1 MPPSRPPVNT
11 RNPPLSVAH
20 GLDAN
25 PRIWRLPLTFCVI
38 AGLISAGESRMRP
51 ECPHLGFQTETHE
64 KRPAMSQL
72 DLAINRLD
80 AAMARLDAAVAES
93 AARGERDRELLQS
106 ELAILRQ
113 TYDLLQTEARIVA
126 DQLDD
131 VIDRLGDVA
140 QVEAVGQR

>member
-1 MPPSRPPVNT
+1 
-11 RNPPLSVAH
+11 
-20 GLDAN
+20 
-25 PRIWRLPLTFCVI
+25 
-38 AGLISAGESRMRP
+38 
-51 ECPHLGFQTETHE
+51 
-64 KRPAMSQL
+64 MSHL

-93 AARGERDRELLQS
+93 ALRGAKDRELLES
-106 ELAILRQ
+106 ELTILRQ

-140 QVEAVGQR
+140 VNDIAQRA